1 MQEAL
6 RDYEILDLIGTLT
19 SQRASGR
26 LQINTG
32 MTEGALFFD
41 RGQLV
46 EAWLGKLTGFQAI
59 NALASVGGA
68 NYDFDPTIAP
78 PAQSS
83 ITARERLLL
92 KDFFGIDAIDR
103 EQSHDAGLAFD
114 EVDAMPSSA
123 VPLAGVEDPD
133 SASVLEPQSTTTHE
147 EQYPETPHFMSEGA
161 DDEVTLVKPKR
172 VVPWRRLS
180 PQAFTKSTFR
190 PALFVILLTVLVA
203 AAAIA
208 LMYRSRK
215 SDSVV
220 SVAPAVQNASPTP
233 AVQTA
238 SPAEVSQAPTTE
250 SQQPKTENTA
260 ALPDLT
266 GNWKV
271 TNTVDQTSYA
281 AYKNMEIGFTVSI
294 NQAGK
299 DFTGKGEKISENGRS
314 LPRNGRTPI
323 SVKGT
328 IDGDKVEATFSENG
342 AMRTT
347 NGRFVWRI
355 NKSTGGLTGTF
366 VSTAAGAR
374 GRSAATKEL

>member
-1 MQEAL
+1 MKDAL
-6 RDYEILDLIGTLT
+6 RDYEILDLIRALT
-19 SQRASGR
+19 SERASGR
-26 LQINTG
+26 LQISTG

-46 EAWLGKLTGFQAI
+46 EASLGKLTGFQAI

-68 NYDFDPTIAP
+68 SYDFDPTIAP
-78 PAQSS
+78 PPQSS
-83 ITARERLLL
+83 ISGRERLLL
-92 KDFFGIDAIDR
+92 KDFFGIDALDR
-103 EQSHDAGLAFD
+103 EQSHDAFD
-114 EVDAMPSSA
+114 EVDSIPPPA
-123 VPLAGVEDPD
+123 VPLASVEDPD
-133 SASVLEPQSTTTHE
+133 STGVLEPQATPTLE
-147 EQYPETPHFMSEGA
+147 AEYPETPHFISEGA

-180 PQAFTKSTFR
+180 PQAFTKSTLR
-190 PALFVILLTVLVA
+190 PALLVILLTVLVA

-208 LMYRSRK
+208 LVYRSRK
-215 SDSVV
+215 SDSMA
-220 SVAPAVQNASPTP
+220 SVAPAVQTASPTP

-238 SPAEVSQAPTTE
+238 SPADVSQAPTTD

-271 TNTVDQTSYA
+271 TNTVEQTSYD
-281 AYKNMEIGFTVSI
+281 AYKNMEIGFNVSI

-355 NKSTGGLTGTF
+355 DKTTGGLTGTF